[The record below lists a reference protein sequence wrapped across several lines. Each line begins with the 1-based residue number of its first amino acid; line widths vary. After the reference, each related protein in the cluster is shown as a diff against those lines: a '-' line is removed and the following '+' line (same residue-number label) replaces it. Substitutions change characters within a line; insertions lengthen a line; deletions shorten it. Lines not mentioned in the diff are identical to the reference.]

1 MNAKSNKK
9 AWMKGLKIAKEKI
22 RSAVLKQLAKYGKL
36 LLNDAQAKAE
46 YQSFTGNTL
55 TSLAFGLYENN
66 SLQDVVF
73 ISGLKAPVRIKVQK
87 GEYVYL
93 EDPYEGEARGVR
105 GKVDI
110 RYDTGEETSIKAL
123 QKVRPRGGNGIIVTT
138 GTEYSTFLENTYNL
152 NVLSD
157 TFLEAQNNALR
168 DMKKWLDINKPI
180 DKQ

>member
-1 MNAKSNKK
+1 MNTKSNKK
-9 AWMKGLKIAKEKI
+9 AWIKGLQIAKEKI
-22 RSAVLKQLAKYGKL
+22 HSAVLKQLVKYGKL

-73 ISGLKAPVRIKVQK
+73 ISGLKAPVHIKVQK

-93 EDPYEGEARGVR
+93 EDPYEGEARGVI

-110 RYDTGEETSIKAL
+110 YDDTGEETSIRTL
-123 QKVRPRGGNGIIVTT
+123 QGLCPKGGNGIIITT
-138 GTEYSTFLENTYNL
+138 GTEYSTFLENFYNL

-157 TFLEAQNNALR
+157 TFLEAKSNALR
-168 DMKKWLDINKPI
+168 DMKQWFNVNTPI
-180 DKQ
+180 DRL

>member
-1 MNAKSNKK
+1 
-9 AWMKGLKIAKEKI
+9 MKGLQIAKEKMHFV
-22 RSAVLKQLAKYGKL
+22 VLRRLAEYGEIL
-36 LLNDAQAKAE
+36 LDDAKFKAE
-46 YQSFTGNTL
+46 YRSFTGNTI
-55 TSLAFGLYENN
+55 TSLAFGLYENTV
-66 SLQDVVF
+66 LQDVVF
-73 ISGLKAPVRIKVQK
+73 ISGLKAPVHIKVQK

-123 QKVRPRGGNGIIVTT
+123 QKVRPKGGNGIIVTT